1 MAEWLA
7 LNTGGIIM
15 GEAKRRGT
23 FEERLANP
31 NSKQKIK
38 VGMQEL
44 NDLIIFL
51 DSQRRV
57 DCNEILKEMNRS
69 CVVSNGGKTVVYDG
83 EIIQKAI
90 RKRNEIIA
98 MNGKKSIRVFQGDD
112 AKELIDLWVKD
123 KAAGDALYQTGGATK
138 YL

>member
-1 MAEWLA
+1 
-7 LNTGGIIM
+7 M

-31 NSKQKIK
+31 NGEQRIKQKIK

-69 CVVSNGGKTVVYDG
+69 CVVSNGGKTVTYDG
-83 EIIQKAI
+83 YVVQKAI
-90 RKRNEIIA
+90 RKREEIIA
-98 MNGKKSIRVFQGDD
+98 MNGRKSIRVFEGDD
-112 AKELIDLWVKD
+112 AKELIDLWGKD
-123 KAAGDALYQTGGATK
+123 KEAGDALYQTGGVTK

>member
-1 MAEWLA
+1 
-7 LNTGGIIM
+7 M

-23 FEERLANP
+23 FEERLSNP
-31 NSKQKIK
+31 NGKQKIK

-51 DSQRRV
+51 DSQRRI

-69 CVVSNGGKTVVYDG
+69 CVVSNGGKTVTYDG
-83 EIIQKAI
+83 YVVQKAI
-90 RKRNEIIA
+90 RKRSEIIA
-98 MNGKKSIRVFQGDD
+98 MHGRKSIRVFEGDD
-112 AKELIDLWVKD
+112 AKELIDLWERD
-123 KAAGDALYQTGGATK
+123 KEAGDELYRTGGVTK